1 MTHALYVENLSV
13 RLHGVPLVDD
23 VSLAVA
29 PGECLAIIGESGAG
43 KSLLTRTLLG
53 FTPKRGGWRHT
64 ATAFRIDGQDV
75 SSATERTWRGLR
87 GQHIGLV
94 LQDALQSLDPL
105 RTIEREI
112 GETLAI
118 HGGPRGADRRS
129 AVIGAL
135 TRAGLPDATSLLPLR
150 SPQLSGGMRQRALI
164 ASTMI
169 SNPPLLIADEPT
181 ASLDS
186 DTAAEVLDEFARL
199 RDAGTALIIVSHDLA
214 AVARIADRVA
224 VLARGRIVDS
234 GPTDQVLAYARSSQ
248 TAKLMTGLRLPELG
262 GGGAGGAGA
271 GGAGTGDG
279 GAGAGSGTAQEPPLM
294 SLHDVTRDFGMR
306 DDQPTG
312 IHRASLDIHRG
323 EIIGLTGPS
332 GAGKT
337 TLGRIIAGAETIDSG
352 TVETPSGPVRV
363 RLIPQD
369 PLATFDPRWSVA
381 RIIRTSLRPGS
392 SETVVSLLARVGLA
406 PGMLKRAPKTLS
418 GGERQRVAIA
428 RALAASPDVLVCD
441 EPVSA
446 LDPHHRASVLALLAG
461 LRADHGIIFI
471 SHDREAVR
479 ALCDREVQ
487 VRGGEIVGG

>member
-1 MTHALYVENLSV
+1 MTHALHIENLSV

-23 VSLAVA
+23 VSLAVS

-53 FTPKRGGWRHT
+53 FTPRHGAWRQT
-64 ATAFRIDGQDV
+64 SQAFRIGGQDV
-75 SSATERTWRGLR
+75 SAASERTWRSIR
-87 GQHIGLV
+87 GREVGLV

-105 RTIEREI
+105 RTIEHEV

-129 AVIGAL
+129 AIIDAL
-135 TRAGLPDATSLLPLR
+135 SRAGLPEPEALLGLR

-164 ASTMI
+164 ASAMI
-169 SNPPLLIADEPT
+169 GKPPLLIADEPT

-186 DTAAEVLDEFARL
+186 DTAVEVFDEFARL

-234 GPTDQVLAYARSSQ
+234 GPTARVLADARSRPA
-248 TAKLMTGLRLPELG
+248 AKLMTGLRLPELRG
-262 GGGAGGAGA
+262 GGSGGGVSGAE
-271 GGAGTGDG
+271 
-279 GAGAGSGTAQEPPLM
+279 AGSAAPLM
-294 SLHDVTRDFGMR
+294 SLDRVTREFGKR
-306 DDQPTG
+306 DGRPVG
-312 IHRASLDIHRG
+312 LHNASLDIHRG

-337 TLGRIIAGAETIDSG
+337 TLGRIIAGAEKIDSG
-352 TVETPSGPVRV
+352 TVSTPSGPVRV

-392 SETVVSLLARVGLA
+392 TDTVVSLLARVGLT
-406 PGMLKRAPKTLS
+406 PGLLKRSPKTLS

-461 LRADHGIIFI
+461 LRDDHGIVFI
-471 SHDREAVR
+471 SHDREAVQ

-487 VRGGEIVGG
+487 VSGGVVSGR

>member
-1 MTHALYVENLSV
+1 MTHALHIENLSV

-23 VSLAVA
+23 VSLAVS

-53 FTPKRGGWRHT
+53 FTPRHGAWRQT
-64 ATAFRIDGQDV
+64 SQAFRIGGQDV
-75 SSATERTWRGLR
+75 SAASERTWRSIR
-87 GQHIGLV
+87 GREVGLV

-105 RTIEREI
+105 RTIEHEV

-129 AVIGAL
+129 AIIDAL
-135 TRAGLPDATSLLPLR
+135 SRAGLPEPEALLGLR

-164 ASTMI
+164 ASAMI
-169 SNPPLLIADEPT
+169 GKPPLLIADEPT

-186 DTAAEVLDEFARL
+186 DTAVEVLDEFARL

-234 GPTDQVLAYARSSQ
+234 GPTARVLADARSRPA
-248 TAKLMTGLRLPELG
+248 AKLMTRLRMPELRG
-262 GGGAGGAGA
+262 GSGEGARGE
-271 GGAGTGDG
+271 
-279 GAGAGSGTAQEPPLM
+279 AGSVPLM
-294 SLHDVTRDFGMR
+294 SLDRVTREFGKR
-306 DDQPTG
+306 DGRPIGLHD
-312 IHRASLDIHRG
+312 ASLNIHRG

-337 TLGRIIAGAETIDSG
+337 TLGRIIAGAEKIDSG
-352 TVETPSGPVRV
+352 TVSTPGGQVRV

-369 PLATFDPRWSVA
+369 PRATFDPRWSVA

-392 SETVVSLLARVGLA
+392 TDTVVSLLARVGLT
-406 PGMLKRAPKTLS
+406 PGLLKRSPNTLS

-461 LRADHGIIFI
+461 LRNDHGIVFI
-471 SHDREAVR
+471 SHDREAVQ
-479 ALCDREVQ
+479 ALCDREVR
-487 VRGGEIVGG
+487 VSGGVVSER